1 VRCVD
6 CQKEPDSPGRHCD
19 CCGRELAPA
28 AASAGP
34 SPLAEARPDTARLCA
49 ICGTPS
55 PDDECCANC
64 LGSFSAWA
72 CTEPAAEP
80 VAPSPAEK
88 TDRVD
93 GLWSELM
100 NTPAPP
106 EWFDLEPSAKQVVP
120 TPAGPHTPVVAANEA
135 ANIAVSAPAHDSV
148 QTSTSRQAAPP
159 ILASEMTTTIE
170 SPSDGPDVIDVVE
183 PEAVRLEPV
192 RSPVS
197 DPRPEP
203 ASAQAMPARST
214 LKPSPVPNHPQAG
227 AARPQS
233 RGRLA
238 LLSAAVVVLSAGFGG
253 YWFKVHGWLSPVS
266 EREAAVAINEPV
278 REPHPAPPRA
288 DRGKPAP
295 PARSAPPAPKHVK
308 TRVSPPRPA
317 ARQASEVTAKTRTA
331 SVPAPEP
338 LPARVALPIV
348 APSTPAA
355 PASAALTAPPPAAA
369 QGPFFEPTDVTEAPR
384 VATRVEP
391 DVPED
396 LRGRA
401 RNEIVIVRILVSQ
414 SGRPS
419 RVTLLRRSKTGPRLD
434 DAVIAA
440 VNQWTFSPA
449 RRRGEPVSSWYNM
462 GVPIVAN

>member
-6 CQKEPDSPGRHCD
+6 CQREPDSPGRHCE

-28 AASAGP
+28 AASAEQ
-34 SPLAEARPDTARLCA
+34 SPLAEERPDTARLCA

-55 PDDECCANC
+55 PEDECCADC
-64 LGSFSAWA
+64 LGSFGAWA
-72 CTEPAAEP
+72 CNEPAAEP
-80 VAPSPAEK
+80 VAPSAAEK
-88 TDRVD
+88 TDQVD
-93 GLWSELM
+93 SLWSELM

-106 EWFDLEPSAKQVVP
+106 ELFDLEPSPKQVVP
-120 TPAGPHTPVVAANEA
+120 TPSGPHISAVAANDA
-135 ANIAVSAPAHDSV
+135 ANIAASAPAYDSV

-170 SPSDGPDVIDVVE
+170 SRSDRPGVIH

-197 DPRPEP
+197 VPRPEP
-203 ASAQAMPARST
+203 ANAQPMHARST
-214 LKPSPVPNHPQAG
+214 LKPPPVPNHPHARG
-227 AARPQS
+227 ARPQS
-233 RGRLA
+233 RGRPA
-238 LLSAAVVVLSAGFGG
+238 LLSAAVVVLAAGLGG
-253 YWFKVHGWLSPVS
+253 YWFKVHGWLSPVP
-266 EREAAVAINEPV
+266 EPEAAVAINEPV
-278 REPHPAPPRA
+278 RETRPAPPRA
-288 DRGKPAP
+288 DRANPAP
-295 PARSAPPAPKHVK
+295 AERSVPAAPKQVK

-338 LPARVALPIV
+338 LPARVALPAV
-348 APSTPAA
+348 APSLPEA
-355 PASAALTAPPPAAA
+355 PASAASTAPPPAAA

-419 RVTLLRRSKTGPRLD
+419 RVTVLRRSKTGPRLD

-449 RRRGEPVSSWYNM
+449 RRRGEAVSSWYNM